1 MPLAKF
7 MHRLADDTP
16 SVVREGE
23 GVLHQQRNSFTDD
36 ELISTHPEQMSVP
49 MLQAAQIRI
58 NEDED
63 FATRYRAGTVYPPMQ
78 KMGIN
83 F

>member
-7 MHRLADDTP
+7 MNSLTDDPTN
-16 SVVREGE
+16 VVREGE
-23 GVLHQQRNSFTDD
+23 GVLHQQRNAFTDD
-36 ELISTHPEQMSVP
+36 ELINTHPGQMSVP
-49 MLQAAQIRI
+49 MLQAAQVRI

-63 FATRYRAGTVYPPMQ
+63 FARRYRDGTVYPPMQ
-78 KMGIN
+78 KMGVN

>member
-1 MPLAKF
+1 MSLAKF
-7 MHRLADDTP
+7 MQPLTVEP
-16 SVVREGE
+16 TSVVREGE
-23 GVLHQQRNSFTDD
+23 GVLHQQRNAFTDD
-36 ELISTHPEQMSVP
+36 ELINTHPERMSVP

-63 FATRYRAGTVYPPMQ
+63 FARRYRDGTVYPPMQ
-78 KMGIN
+78 KKGVN